1 MAFPHVS
8 NNYFQV
14 LNTPLLHKMFQK
26 RYIYIYIY
34 ILSTLIEISECFEN
48 WSQLLWLGSNEW
60 LLMGFELLA
69 PSG

>member
-26 RYIYIYIY
+26 RNIYIYIFF
-34 ILSTLIEISECFEN
+34 LGTLIELSECLEN
-48 WSQLLWLGSNEW
+48 WSQLLWLGSNAW
-60 LLMGFELLA
+60 LSNGF
-69 PSG
+69 